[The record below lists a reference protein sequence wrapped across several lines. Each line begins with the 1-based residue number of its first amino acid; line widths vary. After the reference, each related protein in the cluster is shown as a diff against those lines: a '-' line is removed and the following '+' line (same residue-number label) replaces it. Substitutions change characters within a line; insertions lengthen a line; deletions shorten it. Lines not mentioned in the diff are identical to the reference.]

1 MSDRVNEVTREV
13 FTALA
18 QVRAA
23 TEGAEPSPEVLHAR
37 MRAFVER
44 AMRRATEVG
53 FPQAD
58 VQDIGYAL
66 VALVDE
72 AMLNKSQAVREHWL
86 PRMLQLQLFNENVAG
101 EGVFQRLDSIRADP
115 SRIDVLRVYYLVL
128 MFGFQ
133 GKYRVRGGEVELAA
147 VTERTGEAL
156 AKAGVVGEIALSP
169 QGVRPNEAARAV
181 RRNLPLVWFAGFCM
195 ASSIGL
201 FVYNRVAIAER
212 AHALVDHIEAL
223 EAGHER

>member
-1 MSDRVNEVTREV
+1 MIDRVNEVSREV

-18 QVRAA
+18 QVRA
-23 TEGAEPSPEVLHAR
+23 TPEGGEPSPEVLHAR

-44 AMRRATEVG
+44 AMRKAAELG

-58 VQDIGYAL
+58 VRDIGYAL

-72 AMLNKSQAVREHWL
+72 VMLNKSQAVRDHWL

-101 EGVFQRLDSIRADP
+101 EGVFQRLDSVRADP
-115 SRIDVLRVYYLVL
+115 SRIDVLRIYYLVL

-147 VTERTGEAL
+147 LTERTGEAL
-156 AKAGVVGEIALSP
+156 AKAGVIGEIPLSP
-169 QGVRPNEAARAV
+169 AGARPNEAARAV
-181 RRNLPLVWFAGFCM
+181 RRNLPLVWFAAFCM
-195 ASSIGL
+195 VSSIGL
-201 FVYNRVAIAER
+201 FVYNRIAIADR
-212 AHALVDHIEAL
+212 AEELVEQVEAV
-223 EAGHER
+223 EAGHAR